1 MGLDDHRVAGGQRG
15 EEAGVAVPGRER
27 VAADDQRH
35 AAGHDPVVLLHPDR
49 LALGRL
55 LPDHRGR
62 HALLL
67 DERADDRLD
76 GAVLGVR
83 AAGLERHHERLP
95 AGVHHGVRDLEGA
108 LVDRVHDLEA
118 HRRTGERAGVPP
130 GGHRRAGGGQ
140 RRVDVQP
147 RVAHPQRRAVRRD
160 LVADHGAVARLAG
173 QPAVVLGEVRL
184 EGGLALGRGVLA
196 VDPRRRGLGVA
207 REVRPLGEGPAR
219 LLEGLAVGLGQRVHG
234 SGVGGRHR
242 SDRTCVLQFG
252 DTSAN
257 MCHMTNAAPGPAV
270 AILGTGAMG
279 SGIAQ
284 VAAQAGSPVHLVD
297 AVPGAA
303 ARGAGPARRDAEPA
317 RRQGPDQPG
326 GRGRRDGPAE
336 RRGRGRRPAP
346 VRARDRGHPRGP
358 RRQAGGVRRAGPAA
372 AGRDAAGQQHLE
384 PGHQR
389 HRRRDPTP
397 ERVIGLHFFNPAA
410 AHAAGR
416 GRPRHADRPRT
427 YVTAPPTS
435 SAPGARRRSGARPRR
450 GSSST
455 GWPARSTARR
465 SGCSRRASPTPPPST
480 RACAVGRVPDG
491 AARADRPHRPGR
503 QPRCRHARLGADRP
517 GPPVCAGAAPARPR
531 QRGPARPQDRAR
543 RLPYAADGR
552 PQEVAPDE
560 EPASPSSSAG
570 RSRTDPVART
580 LAMLVN
586 EAVDLVAPRRGE
598 PRGRRHGH
606 ACWAPTT
613 RGGRSSGGPRSAWTW
628 SRSSWP
634 TTTQRSRG
642 GRYRPSPALAYSRCV
657 VATGTGARHER
668 RRRRTARRR

>member
-49 LALGRL
+49 PPLAGFSQTTEAGTRSCSTS
-55 LPDHRGR
+55 
-62 HALLL
+62 A
-67 DERADDRLD
+67 ADDRLD

-147 RVAHPQRRAVRRD
+147 RVAHPQRRAERRD

-184 EGGLALGRGVLA
+184 EGGLALGRGVVA
-196 VDPRRRGLGVA
+196 VDPRRRGLGIA

-270 AILGTGAMG
+270 AILGAGAMG

-284 VAAQAGSPVHLVD
+284 VAAQAGSPR
-297 AVPGAA
+297 P
-303 ARGAGPARRDAEPA
+303 PRR
-317 RRQGPDQPG
+317 
-326 GRGRRDGPAE
+326 
-336 RRGRGRRPAP
+336 
-346 VRARDRGHPRGP
+346 RGP
-358 RRQAGGVRRAGPAA
+358 RRR
-372 AGRDAAGQQHLE
+372 
-384 PGHQR
+384 
-389 HRRRDPTP
+389 
-397 ERVIGLHFFNPAA
+397 
-410 AHAAGR
+410 
-416 GRPRHADRPRT
+416 
-427 YVTAPPTS
+427 
-435 SAPGARRRSGARPRR
+435 RPRR
-450 GSSST
+450 GT
-455 GWPARSTARR
+455 GS
-465 SGCSRRASPTPPPST
+465 
-480 RACAVGRVPDG
+480 
-491 AARADRPHRPGR
+491 
-503 QPRCRHARLGADRP
+503 
-517 GPPVCAGAAPARPR
+517 
-531 QRGPARPQDRAR
+531 
-543 RLPYAADGR
+543 
-552 PQEVAPDE
+552 
-560 EPASPSSSAG
+560 
-570 RSRTDPVART
+570 
-580 LAMLVN
+580 
-586 EAVDLVAPRRGE
+586 PRR
-598 PRGRRHGH
+598 
-606 ACWAPTT
+606 
-613 RGGRSSGGPRSAWTW
+613 
-628 SRSSWP
+628 
-634 TTTQRSRG
+634 
-642 GRYRPSPALAYSRCV
+642 
-657 VATGTGARHER
+657 
-668 RRRRTARRR
+668 